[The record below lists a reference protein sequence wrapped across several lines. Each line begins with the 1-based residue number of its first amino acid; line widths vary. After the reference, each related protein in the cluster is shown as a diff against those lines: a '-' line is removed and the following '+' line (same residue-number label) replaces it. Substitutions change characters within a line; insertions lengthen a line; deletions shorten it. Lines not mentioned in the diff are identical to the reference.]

1 MESVHAFHQDAL
13 VIDTH
18 NDTIVAHIRRGVLG
32 LSGAPA
38 PDRARRTGAVAG
50 LRGMFGR
57 AERAAEI
64 QIDFPKMRTGGIDAG
79 FFAVD
84 VTLALKNYLTYA
96 LDAFGF
102 FDEEVELSGGK
113 VTIARSAQDIL
124 AAKQAGKLAAVMA
137 VENSDVLEGSLNVLR
152 MLHKIGVRSIGLTHN
167 VRSLAADG
175 NAETDGGGGLTTFGV
190 RLVQEMN
197 RLGMLVDV
205 AHINE
210 RGFCDVLAVTQR
222 PVLVSHGNC
231 KAVCDHPRNLSD
243 AQIRALAEN
252 GGSMGVTFVPRFV
265 DTDAPT
271 LDRLLDHIDHAVQL
285 AGADHVGIG
294 SDFDGGGTLVKD
306 ATAFPEITDG
316 LFKRGYSETDVRKI
330 LGENH
335 LRVLRGSLGS

>member
-38 PDRARRTGAVAG
+38 PDRARRNGAVAG

-64 QIDFPKMRTGGIDAG
+64 QIDFPKMRAGGIDVG

-102 FDEEVELSGGK
+102 FDEEVEQSGGE
-113 VTIARSAQDIL
+113 VVVARSAQDIL

-152 MLHKIGVRSIGLTHN
+152 MLHKMGVRSIGLTHN

-210 RGFCDVLAVTQR
+210 RGFFDVMENIWILILILAYPAQ
-222 PVLVSHGNC
+222 
-231 KAVCDHPRNLSD
+231 PRVVAWLS
-243 AQIRALAEN
+243 
-252 GGSMGVTFVPRFV
+252 TFFTTSKYVMSIPIF
-265 DTDAPT
+265 
-271 LDRLLDHIDHAVQL
+271 LLL
-285 AGADHVGIG
+285 MIG
-294 SDFDGGGTLVKD
+294 LVK
-306 ATAFPEITDG
+306 T
-316 LFKRGYSETDVRKI
+316 LMNRFKVKEEVIARD
-330 LGENH
+330 
-335 LRVLRGSLGS
+335 